1 MRGDTGA
8 VTVSNVFREKIGD
21 ADFFD
26 DVRFIGSGKSP
37 LLSCNFFFGFS
48 VLF

>member
-26 DVRFIGSGKSP
+26 DVCRFTGIGKSP
-37 LLSCNFFFGFS
+37 LLSVFIY
-48 VLF
+48 V